1 MKCSQCTA
9 SAEGYAVIPGVGD
22 AGEIRFFCDRD
33 ARAQKVK
40 LRYWDG
46 RDLDMGGWRDTPDLG
61 KSFYTLIFTF
71 QDLGRMR
78 PQDLQ
83 SVLQWVEDRELA
95 VALVGADTRLLQKVF
110 RALPPERARLVR
122 EMQDSADVQAGSPPA
137 AQEAII
143 DVVRKL

>member
-1 MKCSQCTA
+1 MKCAQCST
-9 SAEGYAVIPGVGD
+9 SADGYAVIPGVGD

-46 RDLDMGGWRDTPDLG
+46 RDLDIGGWRDTPDLG

-78 PQDLQ
+78 PADLQ

-95 VALVGADTRLLQKVF
+95 TALSGADTRLLQKVY
-110 RALPPERARLVR
+110 RALSPERAREVR
-122 EMQDSADVQAGSPPA
+122 ELQDSPEAAGGSPQA

-143 DVVRKL
+143 DIVRKL